1 MKGLT
6 GNVSADQQPKPVAK
20 INSSQVA
27 RDESSDANFKLEDLQ
42 SNQDPN
48 ERQSRWAAP
57 RHEQPSQVDQ
67 QFVVNNNDLKTSI
80 YGSSAQGFAGKASTI
95 KPAEEG
101 FHSLQGLM
109 GEKERARQEIQRIE
123 GNKSLTRADKNRA
136 IKQVK
141 GLTRTIDGLID
152 REKDKISEH
161 YESQLA
167 SQIRMST
174 LQQNQGPQQTFHN
187 QQELFAL
194 ARTEEDEVKNSGSFN
209 LKASLGMSDD
219 SALRE
224 QRPLLREDI

>member
-1 MKGLT
+1 
-6 GNVSADQQPKPVAK
+6 
-20 INSSQVA
+20 
-27 RDESSDANFKLEDLQ
+27 
-42 SNQDPN
+42 
-48 ERQSRWAAP
+48 
-57 RHEQPSQVDQ
+57 
-67 QFVVNNNDLKTSI
+67 
-80 YGSSAQGFAGKASTI
+80 
-95 KPAEEG
+95 
-101 FHSLQGLM
+101 M
-109 GEKERARQEIQRIE
+109 GEKERARQEIERIE

-174 LQQNQGPQQTFHN
+174 LQQNQGGTQQTFHN

-224 QRPLLREDI
+224 QRPLLREDIQFDDFKKKAVMTDQNYKGKRGVAAAEPLWQQQESSVLDYEQFEALWSQGGNKAKEISNYLVTANLGGNTLLS